1 MAEPDNIVLEHLR
14 AIRADLGEVKQRI
27 AAVEQTLESK
37 AEASQVTDVDRKLD
51 GLTHV
56 VISSVGSLVRS
67 FESLDQRVS
76 RLAHESKS

>member
-76 RLAHESKS
+76 RLEHESKS

>member
-56 VISSVGSLVRS
+56 VISSLGSLVRS
-67 FESLDQRVS
+67 FESLDKRVS
-76 RLAHESKS
+76 RLERERV

>member
-27 AAVEQTLESK
+27 TAVEPALESK
-37 AEASQVTDVDRKLD
+37 AEASQVADVDRKLD

-56 VISSVGSLVRS
+56 VISSLGSLVRS
-67 FESLDQRVS
+67 FESLDKRVS
-76 RLAHESKS
+76 RLERERV